1 MAVAIGTDL
10 PLIELFSPEGEKF
23 SHSVCTSPE
32 AERRLKNTK
41 EGLVHHA
48 SYMEIIAF
56 NLTLPKP
63 FFFLIFRSQVCLKA
77 SPVSRTK
84 SPTAKV
90 CRRSWI
96 SVQNKKETDNNT
108 QLQFQVLQHK
118 NSSTSSSKGIHSHAA
133 VSHLVAP
140 PLCSPVF
147 VLLLTHHQQ
156 ECVPI

>member
-48 SYMEIIAF
+48 GYMEIIAF

-63 FFFLIFRSQVCLKA
+63 FFFNLQEPGVFESF
-77 SPVSRTK
+77 TH
-84 SPTAKV
+84 
-90 CRRSWI
+90 
-96 SVQNKKETDNNT
+96 VQNKKP
-108 QLQFQVLQHK
+108 
-118 NSSTSSSKGIHSHAA
+118 HSQG
-133 VSHLVAP
+133 L
-140 PLCSPVF
+140 
-147 VLLLTHHQQ
+147 
-156 ECVPI
+156 